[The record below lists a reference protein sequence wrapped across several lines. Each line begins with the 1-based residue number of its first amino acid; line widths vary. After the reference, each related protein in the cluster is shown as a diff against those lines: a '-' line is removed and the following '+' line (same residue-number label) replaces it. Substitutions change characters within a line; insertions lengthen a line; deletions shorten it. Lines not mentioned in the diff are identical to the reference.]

1 MKLTAITNSTFG
13 IATALFLSKLL
24 PPAVAY
30 PLTSLMARIVCSQKN
45 LEIVNTVRCNQWV
58 IHDQKLEADQLDKCV
73 YAVFKSHLNCLY
85 DLYHNVNHPG
95 RIAKKVSFS
104 QELIDLIKRHEGTNR
119 GLLILAPHLSNFDLV
134 GMSMVKNLVKFTIL
148 SYPNPPS
155 GYHWQNKI
163 REISGMEV
171 LPMSQVNLRLAGE
184 RLKSGGIV
192 ITGLDRPMES
202 TNYPVNFFSHP
213 AMLPVTPIR
222 LALKYDSQVA
232 VCACI
237 NQKKGKYTI
246 YSSPYIE
253 LERNPNLSL
262 ELIENT
268 ERTLQ
273 YAEEFIRQYPE
284 QWAMFYPVWPQFLGK
299 INL

>member
-1 MKLTAITNSTFG
+1 MKLTSITNSTFG
-13 IATALFLSKLL
+13 IASALFLSKIL
-24 PPAVAY
+24 PPVIAY
-30 PLTSLMARIVCSQKN
+30 PLTNLMARIVSKQKN
-45 LEIVNTVRCNQWV
+45 LEIVDTVRCNQWV
-58 IHDQKLEADQLDKCV
+58 IHDQKLNADQLDKCV
-73 YAVFKSHLNCLY
+73 YTVFKYHLSCLY
-85 DLYHNVNHPG
+85 DLYHNVNRPG
-95 RIAKKVSFS
+95 QIAKKVTFS
-104 QELIDLIKRHEGTNR
+104 QELIELIKRHEGSKR

-134 GMSMVKNLVKFTIL
+134 GMSMVRNLVKFTIL

-171 LPMSQVNLRLAGE
+171 LPLSQVNLRLAGE

-202 TNYPVNFFSHP
+202 SNYPVNFFSHST
-213 AMLPVTPIR
+213 MLPVTPIR
-222 LALKYDSQVA
+222 LALKYNAQVA

-246 YSSPYIE
+246 FSSPPIE
-253 LERNPNLSL
+253 LERSPNLST
-262 ELIENT
+262 ELIKNT
-268 ERTLQ
+268 EHTLRI
-273 YAEEFIRQYPE
+273 AEEYIRQYPE

-299 INL
+299 III

>member
-1 MKLTAITNSTFG
+1 MNLTTLTNSTFG

-24 PPAVAY
+24 PPVIAY
-30 PLTSLMARIVCSQKN
+30 PLTSLMARIVSKQKN

-58 IHDQKLEADQLDKCV
+58 VHDQNLDAEQLDKCV
-73 YAVFKSHLNCLY
+73 YAVFKSHLICLY
-85 DLYHNVNHPG
+85 DLYHNVNHYS
-95 RIAKKVSFS
+95 RITKKVTFS
-104 QELIDLIKRHEGTNR
+104 PELINLIKQHEGTNR

-134 GMSMVKNLVKFTIL
+134 GMCMVRNLVKFSVL

-171 LPMSQVNLRLAGE
+171 LPMSQVNLRLAGD

-213 AMLPVTPIR
+213 TMLPVTPIR
-222 LALKYDSQVA
+222 LALKYNAQVA

-237 NQKKGKYTI
+237 HQKSGMYTI
-246 YSSPYIE
+246 YSSPAIE

-262 ELIENT
+262 ELIKNT
-268 ERTLQ
+268 ECALQ
-273 YAEEFIRQYPE
+273 IAEEFIRQYPE

-299 INL
+299 INI

>member
-1 MKLTAITNSTFG
+1 MKLTSLTNSTFG

-24 PPAVAY
+24 PPVIAD
-30 PLTSLMARIVCSQKN
+30 PLTSLMARIVYKQKN
-45 LEIVNTVRCNQWV
+45 LEIVDTVRCNQWV
-58 IHDQKLEADQLDKCV
+58 IHDQNLDSEQLDKCV

-85 DLYHNVNHPG
+85 DLYHNVNHPN
-95 RIAKKVSFS
+95 RIAKKVTFS
-104 QELIDLIKRHEGTNR
+104 SELIDLIKQHEGTKR

-134 GMSMVKNLVKFTIL
+134 GMSMVRNLVKFTVL

-171 LPMSQVNLRLAGE
+171 LPMSQTNLRLAGE

-202 TNYPVNFFSHP
+202 SNYPVKFFSHSTL
-213 AMLPVTPIR
+213 LPVTPIR
-222 LALKYDSQVA
+222 LVLKYDAQVA

-237 NQKKGKYTI
+237 HQKRGKYTI
-246 YSSPYIE
+246 YSSPFIE
-253 LERNPNLSL
+253 LERSPNLAT

-268 ERTLQ
+268 ERTLRI
-273 YAEEFIRQYPE
+273 AEKFIRQHPE

-299 INL
+299 IKI